1 MCIRDSTSAI
11 QDLGGLDPA
20 IMGSVAGMADGGTLI
35 DGLSS
40 MGGISVDIADSMNF
54 VQSITQMFDCDP
66 EFECSPNDEHTLG
79 EGGSGAKDEPNCAAI
94 AEAADNAK
102 EKPPEPEYEEVPVYN
117 RRGRKVGTRKVLKG

>member
-1 MCIRDSTSAI
+1 
-11 QDLGGLDPA
+11 
-20 IMGSVAGMADGGTLI
+20 MGSVAGMADSGGLI
-35 DGLSS
+35 GGLSS
-40 MGGISVDIADSMNF
+40 MGGISVDIAESMNF

-102 EKPPEPEYEEVPVYN
+102 EKPPEPEYEEVPIYN
-117 RRGRKVGTRKVLKG
+117 RRGRKVGVRKVLKG